1 LTIIIVADKFA
12 KSMEKVLVVSP
23 FVSWPLS
30 QGSIVRTHYTVRWL
44 SQQHTVYFACRG
56 GPEGEAIPGVEATI
70 VNNAHRYWQLLNPIF
85 LYRLWRLIRQEQIN
99 MILVSQ
105 LWSGLHGLLLNRL
118 NGIPLVFDNHNVEY
132 VRLRRSGS
140 LFWPFVACLEFVTCH
155 LAQTVIC
162 VSEVDKARLAQAM
175 RLNPKKIRVAVNG
188 VDVSKFSNYPYD
200 AVATRQALGLDPDT
214 PFVLFFGS
222 LDHRPNAQAA
232 DIILAEIA
240 PRLKRLCPAARLVLV
255 GLGAEA
261 YQQSRSQPAPR
272 NVRFAGFVAD
282 ITAVIKGADL
292 VIVPLTAGS
301 GTRYKIIESIA
312 CGRRV
317 ISTTIGA
324 EGLDL
329 ALLGQAVT
337 ICDDW
342 EQFSHEIAAQLAHP
356 REIPLPLG
364 FAATYDWAAIFGQ
377 LDLDERR

>member
-1 LTIIIVADKFA
+1 
-12 KSMEKVLVVSP
+12 MEKVLVISP

-56 GPEGEAIPGVEATI
+56 GPEGQTIPGTEAII
-70 VNNAHRYWQLLNPIF
+70 VNNPHRYWQLLNPIF
-85 LYRLWRLIRQEQIN
+85 LYRLWRLIRQEQIT

-105 LWSGLHGLLLNRL
+105 LWSGQHGLLLKL
-118 NGIPLVFDNHNVEY
+118 LTSIPLVFDNHNVEY

-140 LFWPFVACLEFVTCH
+140 FFWPFVACLEFVTCQ
-155 LAQTVIC
+155 LAKTVIC
-162 VSEVDKARLAQAM
+162 VSEVDKVRLAKAM
-175 RLNPKKIRVAVNG
+175 RLDPKKIRVAVNG
-188 VDVSKFSNYPYD
+188 VDVSKFANYPHD
-200 AVATRQALGLDPDT
+200 AAATRQALGLDPDA

-232 DIILAEIA
+232 DIILDEIA
-240 PRLKRLCPAARLVLV
+240 PRLKHLCPAARLVLV

-261 YQQSRSQPAPR
+261 YQQSHPQPAPR

-282 ITAVIKGADL
+282 ITAVIKSADL

-329 ALLGQAVT
+329 ALLDQAIT
-337 ICDDW
+337 ICDEW
-342 EQFSHEIAAQLAHP
+342 EQFGHEIAVQLARP
-356 REIPLPLG
+356 REIPLPPG
-364 FAATYDWAAIFGQ
+364 FAATYDWAAIFTQ
-377 LDLDERR
+377 LDLEKWR